1 MARFRYDR
9 LADAKPG
16 DLLELDRTEAS
27 HLFKI
32 LRARPGETAGLLDGK
47 GNTGSATVT
56 ENRMLRLDSV
66 ETIPFPHRRIHLY
79 LAPPRRQKMDQLLKE
94 AAELGVYRIVPMICE
109 RSVALPDADSADR
122 QNDLLFEA
130 CKQSGNPYLPRLEVP
145 VKFSQAVQDAAER
158 SCLCCFGSPYESDM
172 AGLENAADVAFF
184 VGPEGGFSGQEEQQ
198 MRSAGFHSMRIGPW
212 ILRVET
218 AAIAGIARL
227 WAD

>member
-94 AAELGVYRIVPMICE
+94 AAEP
-109 RSVALPDADSADR
+109 P
-122 QNDLLFEA
+122 DLLSRETMM
-130 CKQSGNPYLPRLEVP
+130 PRKTRNRKIPAVP
-145 VKFSQAVQDAAER
+145 
-158 SCLCCFGSPYESDM
+158 
-172 AGLENAADVAFF
+172 
-184 VGPEGGFSGQEEQQ
+184 
-198 MRSAGFHSMRIGPW
+198 
-212 ILRVET
+212 ET
-218 AAIAGIARL
+218 AEIIASLIR
-227 WAD
+227 